1 MNNMD
6 KSRVDFLGWELY
18 SGHREREK
26 NAAGV
31 YVMGTISVFFIVE
44 IIGTVAFA
52 CSGAMVAIKKNL
64 DLLGIIVLGVTTAVG
79 GGMIRDI
86 LIGIHPPALF
96 TNPVYVMAAFV
107 AVLCL
112 FLIIKCR
119 RITIEALSS
128 LWYERVMN
136 ILDAVGLGAFT
147 VVGIDTAIT
156 AGFGEYN
163 FLMIFLGVI
172 TGVGGGVLRDIMA
185 GETPAVLRRHVYAC
199 ASLAGAVSYVL
210 LQRVLESEWDLIL
223 SASLVVVIRVLARHY
238 KWNLPRAL

>member
-1 MNNMD
+1 
-6 KSRVDFLGWELY
+6 
-18 SGHREREK
+18 
-26 NAAGV
+26 
-31 YVMGTISVFFIVE
+31 
-44 IIGTVAFA
+44 
-52 CSGAMVAIKKNL
+52 
-64 DLLGIIVLGVTTAVG
+64 
-79 GGMIRDI
+79 
-86 LIGIHPPALF
+86 
-96 TNPVYVMAAFV
+96 MAAFL

-112 FLIIKCR
+112 FLIIKYR
-119 RITIEALSS
+119 RITMEALSS

-136 ILDAVGLGAFT
+136 ILDAIGLGAFT

-156 AGFGEYN
+156 AGFGEYH

-210 LQRVLESEWDLIL
+210 LQKVLESDWDLIL

>member
-1 MNNMD
+1 M
-6 KSRVDFLGWELY
+6 E
-18 SGHREREK
+18 
-26 NAAGV
+26 
-31 YVMGTISVFFIVE
+31 TITVFFIVE

-128 LWYERVMN
+128 LWYEAVMN
-136 ILDAVGLGAFT
+136 ILDAVGLGA
-147 VVGIDTAIT
+147 
-156 AGFGEYN
+156 
-163 FLMIFLGVI
+163 
-172 TGVGGGVLRDIMA
+172 LR
-185 GETPAVLRRHVYAC
+185 
-199 ASLAGAVSYVL
+199 
-210 LQRVLESEWDLIL
+210 
-223 SASLVVVIRVLARHY
+223 
-238 KWNLPRAL
+238 